1 MNQSRRVKPEI
12 AQPDLF
18 MSPAQLDSQPE
29 GALPEG
35 FAYAADI
42 MPESLAR
49 DLVARFG
56 TLPFRNFEFHGFEGK
71 RRVVSF
77 GWKYDFS
84 AERIREAEPMPGFL
98 AEIRA
103 RVVPAVG
110 RAPEAFGQ
118 VLVTEYGPGA
128 GIGWHKDKAV
138 YDEIVG
144 LSLGASCTLRLRQR
158 QGTGWRRWSRTLERR
173 SAYLFSGE
181 VRSAWEHSIPPVTR
195 ARFSLTYRSL
205 A

>member
-1 MNQSRRVKPEI
+1 MH
-12 AQPDLF
+12 DLF
-18 MSPAQLDSQPE
+18 GFDDAPAGLVYQPEVLSVAEEAQLLGQ
-29 GALPEG
+29 
-35 FAYAADI
+35 
-42 MPESLAR
+42 LAE
-49 DLVARFG
+49 
-56 TLPFRNFEFHGFEGK
+56 LPFAPFEFHGFEGK

-98 AEIRA
+98 ADIRA

-138 YDEIVG
+138 YDEIIG

-158 QGTGWRRWSRTLERR
+158 QGTGWRRWSRTLEPR